1 MKQIAQGQ
9 VFKNIILKKRIY
21 IDKTEQIYNLLQH
34 DRVFISRPR
43 RFGKSL
49 MLDTIGSL
57 FEDGVDPLFKDL
69 WINNQWTEEKYPVLR
84 LNFLMFNSE
93 NYDVFTK
100 RFNKRIENFAKVL
113 KLSDFV
119 CGSTVGESLIS
130 LFDSIKQEELL
141 RKQRNE
147 EKLKRIKKEATQEID
162 ERLEKESIEIIILI
176 DEYDAQL
183 TANIN
188 NPELYKKFQSTIKDF
203 YGILKGQECI
213 RFLGITGVTRLKD
226 VEIFSVGSDI
236 DDLSYHTA
244 FSTIIG
250 FTREE
255 IKKYYID
262 YINLSVSIIHNI
274 PEEQI
279 TEEQRNLFLDQ
290 LAEEYDGYCFD
301 KRYKQKVF
309 STWSVNKFLSDVVAT
324 KEVIYEDYWFDNGG
338 LPSILANYIKTH
350 TINLEHY
357 AKDIKVKK
365 TEFED
370 PTSLLD
376 MRQEVLM
383 CQTGYLTIHS
393 AFSDNNVV
401 TLGFPNKEVQR
412 ALEILVSFKLF
423 PNEDFDKQEMTQ
435 FFSVSLPEEIV
446 NKFNLL
452 MNSISYDEYQNIN
465 ERTIQGFL
473 HAFLIGAGQDVLTEK
488 HSALGRSDIIIE
500 YDNRRLVLELKYA
513 ETESECENKLQEAI
527 KQIQAKNYGDVLP
540 CKEVLKIALVFNG
553 DPSKRKF
560 THFEVV
566 E

>member
-49 MLDTIGSL
+49 MLDTIGTL

-69 WINNQWTEEKYPVLR
+69 WIYNQWTEEKYPVLR

-93 NYDVFTK
+93 NYDEFTK
-100 RFNKRIENFAKVL
+100 RFNKQIENFAKVL

-119 CGSTVGESLIS
+119 CGSTAGESLIS

-147 EKLKRIKKEATQEID
+147 EKIKKDGTQEID
-162 ERLEKESIEIIILI
+162 ETLEKEKIEIVILI

-188 NPELYKKFQSTIKDF
+188 NQELYKKFQSTIKDF

-236 DDLSYHTA
+236 DDLSYHTV
-244 FSTIIG
+244 FSRIIG

-290 LAEEYDGYCFD
+290 LAEQYDGYCFD

-357 AKDIKVKK
+357 AKELKVKK
-365 TEFED
+365 Q
-370 PTSLLD
+370 SL
-376 MRQEVLM
+376 R
-383 CQTGYLTIHS
+383 I
-393 AFSDNNVV
+393 
-401 TLGFPNKEVQR
+401 QR
-412 ALEILVSFKLF
+412 H
-423 PNEDFDKQEMTQ
+423 
-435 FFSVSLPEEIV
+435 
-446 NKFNLL
+446 
-452 MNSISYDEYQNIN
+452 Y
-465 ERTIQGFL
+465 
-473 HAFLIGAGQDVLTEK
+473 
-488 HSALGRSDIIIE
+488 
-500 YDNRRLVLELKYA
+500 
-513 ETESECENKLQEAI
+513 
-527 KQIQAKNYGDVLP
+527 
-540 CKEVLKIALVFNG
+540 
-553 DPSKRKF
+553 
-560 THFEVV
+560 
-566 E
+566 